1 MQPGLDLLGRG
12 TDIDNITELR
22 FSFPGLRG

>member
-12 TDIDNITELR
+12 TDIDKMTELR
-22 FSFPGLRG
+22 FSFPDLRG